1 MNDAEHDA
9 WLREALRHAPDAE
22 ALPPRSVSEE
32 ILATARAAAGKG
44 RASGSPRRATG
55 AASDAFA
62 ALWAWLARPPV
73 AAGFASV
80 MAATLIGLMWWDRP
94 MEDALPPRPE
104 SAVRQAPARATAT
117 APAAAAE
124 ESGAVAPPEEREPAK
139 RQEKAAPAAKSAQA
153 RGAATGRS
161 PSAQREAPAR
171 SAATPF
177 PASVE
182 SPTAGTAEP
191 TLPAKSQSADEKRE
205 SAAADSSPSAP
216 ASPTAQRRATLG
228 ESRDQQAGASA
239 SRPTLAAAPAR
250 NEIGAFERERAGV
263 AGPLAPLLASIASA
277 PEAWSRA
284 GPDGRD
290 VPIEPAWRD
299 WLAQLDRAASGG
311 WRALAAGAA
320 LPAQRERGEATVLRL
335 VAPGRPSLTVRLA
348 GQTAR
353 IEDSANGERWQATLP
368 ADAAARL
375 RAAAERLPR

>member
-32 ILATARAAAGKG
+32 ILATARAAADKG
-44 RASGSPRRATG
+44 RASASPRRATG
-55 AASDAFA
+55 TASDAFA

-94 MEDALPPRPE
+94 MEEALPRRPE
-104 SAVRQAPARATAT
+104 SAVGQAAPPAAPAV
-117 APAAAAE
+117 AAE
-124 ESGAVAPPEEREPAK
+124 EPGAVTQSEEREAAK
-139 RQEKAAPAAKSAQA
+139 VEEKAAPAAKSAHA
-153 RGAATGRS
+153 RSVAAGRS
-161 PSAQREAPAR
+161 SSAQHEAPAR

-177 PASVE
+177 PASDE
-182 SPTAGTAEP
+182 PPTAGTAKR
-191 TLPAKSQSADEKRE
+191 TLPANAQSADEAPQSK
-205 SAAADSSPSAP
+205 AADSSPSAP

-228 ESRDQQAGASA
+228 ASRDQQAGASA
-239 SRPTLAAAPAR
+239 SPPTLAAAPAR

-284 GPDGRD
+284 GPDGRN
-290 VPIEPAWRD
+290 VPIEPGWRD
-299 WLAQLDRAASGG
+299 WLAQLDRAVSGG

-335 VAPGRPSLTVRLA
+335 VAPGRPSLTVRLD
-348 GQTAR
+348 GQSAR
-353 IEDSANGERWQATLP
+353 IEDSASGERWQATLP